1 LAGLVL
7 GAFFDHYL
15 NLSPSMVFLSLLPK
29 LLIAGGSS
37 FLGTLEIPP
46 PQVINNHTL
55 AGEKIPSTQVVC
67 RDRWGTPM
75 LPNGKA
81 GYSLIAPINKDLI
94 AQSLWVPPVHGERPV
109 KKNAPVAPVV
119 APVSPAKPGDST
131 VPAPASAAL
140 PVN

>member
-1 LAGLVL
+1 MAGLVL
-7 GAFFDHYL
+7 GAFSDHVKKT
-15 NLSPSMVFLSLLPK
+15 PPTMVFLSLLPK

-37 FLGTLEIPP
+37 FLGTLELPP

-109 KKNAPVAPVV
+109 KKIASAAPVV
-119 APVSPAKPGDST
+119 TPVVPAKSGDST
-131 VPAPASAAL
+131 VAAPASAAL
-140 PVN
+140 PAN